1 MFKVYIASPLKMR
14 PVNQGIA
21 STLEKRLGAEAEVF
35 LPITFG
41 VPADT
46 DDITALAEHLYQKI
60 DDCDVVILVVPYG
73 LSVAAEVGYVVGHK
87 RLRPFKEK
95 PLIKYLSG
103 EGSIK
108 EEYMIDPFVDHYAE
122 SMEDLVNCVSRLMS
136 EQRRLATAQSY
147 NDC

>member
-14 PVNQGIA
+14 GVNQGIA
-21 STLEKRLGAEAEVF
+21 SVLEKRLGAEAEVF

-41 VPADT
+41 VPGDT

-73 LSVAAEVGYVVGHK
+73 LSVAAEAGYVVGHK
-87 RLRPFKEK
+87 RLRPYKEK

-103 EGSIK
+103 EGSVK
-108 EEYMIDPFVDHYAE
+108 EEYMIDPFVDHHAE
-122 SMEDLVNCVSRLMS
+122 SMEDLVTCVSRLMS
-136 EQRRLATAQSY
+136 EKGTLALTQSAH
-147 NDC
+147 DC